1 MSPMPTTFLG
11 SALRG
16 TFFFAFGLWWSVRYP
31 LKYLRRKGGA
41 EGQPGRGHTEVFEG
55 AVKAFF
61 ALVGILVE
69 QFVPTGPHL
78 QLYSPKTHSWTD
90 LTHWHYST
98 IYLFFL
104 LSGITDVVSHSPLKL
119 PPGLDRLSLSLA
131 LLVEGLLFYFR
142 DYSDAVLDQHLHSLL
157 AMAIFAGALCA
168 LLEVFHRDHII
179 LETFRTSSFLLQGSW
194 LWQIGFVLSPP
205 WGGPGWDQRDS
216 SNLLFLTMCFC
227 WHYLGAL
234 AIVAANAAA
243 SRWYEGSWHSAW
255 AGWPRA
261 VPRSNSG
268 LGNPCTSVSW
278 DKECGCLYVYKHG
291 LAGKGGLCATTEQPS
306 QAG

>member
-1 MSPMPTTFLG
+1 MPTTFLG

-31 LKYLRRKGGA
+31 LKYLRRKG
-41 EGQPGRGHTEVFEG
+41 EHSLR
-55 AVKAFF
+55 
-61 ALVGILVE
+61 LVISPCIRKSDLFCLCPGILVE

-104 LSGITDVVSHSPLKL
+104 LSGITDMVSHSPLKL

-131 LLVEGLLFYFR
+131 LLVEGELYLV
-142 DYSDAVLDQHLHSLL
+142 DAVLDQHLHSLL
-157 AMAIFAGALCA
+157 AVAIFAGALCA

-205 WGGPGWDQRDS
+205 WGGPGWDQTDS

-234 AIVAANAAA
+234 ATVATIFLTFPFCFL
-243 SRWYEGSWHSAW
+243 RRE
-255 AGWPRA
+255 
-261 VPRSNSG
+261 
-268 LGNPCTSVSW
+268 
-278 DKECGCLYVYKHG
+278 
-291 LAGKGGLCATTEQPS
+291 PS
-306 QAG
+306 QRSKLLVAVVHSGVNPHSGGAFVLS